1 VKEQTVVKNLESVGR
16 IINRALSGRSTSVRI
31 GRFYHFSSPLA
42 TDGRDIQLNT
52 VFPNSDKL
60 SFPEKCAIWK
70 GCNYHALGHIL
81 FTENTSRLEGRDKEG
96 FDFLEDARIEW
107 LMSYVFPGT
116 RKYFVNNL
124 VRMGMNDPVLLW
136 SRRHLLPVAIREP
149 NIMPRA
155 MDIIDAYIVSETLE
169 QREDLAR
176 EFSSLVSLSDMSRR
190 LTGDIEKLGKVRM
203 DKVPEDKALRE
214 EIQAA
219 IEEYQRKEEQE
230 RDAAT
235 DAEAYDDLE
244 EAAGDEELAKDLEE
258 AAETEVDER
267 KFSQYGATE
276 IKEHK
281 VKPDPVLMRQLYQ
294 IFNRTRIST
303 GSYYEKR
310 LLAGRVD
317 PREAMRYSWN
327 GNPRIFKR
335 FEEDQLEE
343 AKLALGLVLDKSG
356 SMSHTDPEGITKKA
370 GCALAWAAQK
380 ADFEVMVVAFD
391 TRCHIIKSSHERGFR
406 DYKFGGGTMPIRALL
421 RAETFLNESTHSPIL
436 ILISDGEFD
445 EAAHRKLSQIAKRLR
460 SVYVIALGWRLDQ
473 WETAKIKP
481 RPVQTVGEVA
491 KVIADIVEEEEQKK
505 VREIGRVW

>member
-1 VKEQTVVKNLESVGR
+1 VREQTVTKNLESVAR
-16 IINRALSGRSTSVRI
+16 IINRALSGRSTSLRI
-31 GRFYHFSSPLA
+31 GRFYHFSCPLS

-52 VFPNSDKL
+52 VFPNSDKMTL
-60 SFPEKCAIWK
+60 QEKCAIWK

-81 FTENTSRLEGRDKEG
+81 FTENTSTLQGREKEA
-96 FDFLEDARIEW
+96 FEFLEDARVEW

-136 SRRHLLPVAIREP
+136 SRRHLLPVAVREP
-149 NIMPRA
+149 NIVPRA
-155 MDIIDAYIVSETLE
+155 MDVVDEYIVSETLQ

-190 LTGDIEKLGKVRM
+190 LTGDIEKLGKVRIEKLPQ
-203 DKVPEDKALRE
+203 DEGLRDD
-214 EIQAA
+214 IQAA
-219 IEEYQRKEEQE
+219 IEEYRRKEEE
-230 RDAAT
+230 RDAAA
-235 DAEAYDDLE
+235 DANAYDDLE
-244 EAAGDEELAKDLEE
+244 QAADDEELTKDLEE

-267 KFSQYGATE
+267 KFSQYGTTE
-276 IKEHK
+276 IKEYK

-294 IFNRTRIST
+294 IFNRMRIST

-317 PREAMRYSWN
+317 PREAMRYSWS

-356 SMSHTDPEGITKKA
+356 SMTNTDPESITKKA

-380 ADFEVMVVAFD
+380 AGFEVMVVAFD
-391 TRCHIIKSSHERGFR
+391 SRCHIVKAPHERGFR
-406 DYKFGGGTMPIRALL
+406 DYKYGGGTMPIRALL

-460 SVYVIALGWRLDQ
+460 SVYVIALGYHPHK

-481 RPVQTVGEVA
+481 RPVQTVGEVT
-491 KVIADIVEEEEQKK
+491 KVIADIVKEEEQKK

>member
-1 VKEQTVVKNLESVGR
+1 VKEQTVTKNLESVAR
-16 IINRALSGRSTSVRI
+16 IINRALSGRSTSLRI
-31 GRFYHFSSPLA
+31 GRFYHFSSPLS

-52 VFPNSDKL
+52 VFPNSDKMTL
-60 SFPEKCAIWK
+60 QEKCSIWK

-81 FTENTSRLEGRDKEG
+81 FTENTSTLQGREKEA
-96 FDFLEDARIEW
+96 FEFLEDARVEW

-136 SRRHLLPVAIREP
+136 SRRHLLPVAVREP
-149 NIMPRA
+149 NIVPRA
-155 MDIIDAYIVSETLE
+155 MDVVDEYIVSETLE
-169 QREDLAR
+169 EREDMAR

-190 LTGDIEKLGKVRM
+190 LTGDIEKLGKVRIEKLPQ
-203 DKVPEDKALRE
+203 DEGLRE
-214 EIQAA
+214 EILAA
-219 IEEYQRKEEQE
+219 IEEYRRKEEE
-230 RDAAT
+230 RNAAT
-235 DAEAYDDLE
+235 DANAYDDLE
-244 EAAGDEELAKDLEE
+244 QAADDEELTKDLEE

-267 KFSQYGATE
+267 KFSQYGTTE
-276 IKEHK
+276 IKEYK

-294 IFNRTRIST
+294 VFNRMRIST

-317 PREAMRYSWN
+317 PREAMRYSWS

-356 SMSHTDPEGITKKA
+356 SMTNTDPESITKKA

-380 ADFEVMVVAFD
+380 AGFEVMVVAFD
-391 TRCHIIKSSHERGFR
+391 SRCHIVKAPHERGFR
-406 DYKFGGGTMPIRALL
+406 DYKYGGGTMPIRALL

-460 SVYVIALGWRLDQ
+460 SVYVIALGYHPDK

-481 RPVQTVGEVA
+481 RPVQTVGEVT
-491 KVIADIVEEEEQKK
+491 KVIADIVKEEEQKK